1 MLNPAGV
8 LFGCLRIFPLVTSP
22 QNAKPVLAVSNRRL
36 MKMPIAQ
43 MSMIG
48 SLYDGQARLVRH
60 R

>member
-1 MLNPAGV
+1 MLILAGV
-8 LFGCLRIFPLVTSP
+8 LLGGFRIFPLVTSQ
-22 QNAKPVLAVSNRRL
+22 QNAKSTLAASNRRL

>member
-8 LFGCLRIFPLVTSP
+8 LFGCLRIFPLVTSQ
-22 QNAKPVLAVSNRRL
+22 QNAKPALAVPNRRL